1 MRSCLVLSCLLS
13 LVLTVS
19 AETYVGVPGLL
30 TLPQGGSRMRTVGGA
45 GVRAGAYLSD
55 FWSLEGTVGVEENLA
70 LLGVGLLGHCSGWSL
85 YDRYFGYSAFDPFV
99 TIGAKGWI
107 GTDAG
112 QVGPSVGLGAY
123 YHLDDHW
130 SLRADADVTLG
141 LDPDA
146 EVLHMISCGV
156 QYAF

>member
-1 MRSCLVLSCLLS
+1 MKTRQGREAFAAAFRLFLDPGNYAIDFHCIAGQDRTGTLSFIL
-13 LVLTVS
+13 
-19 AETYVGVPGLL
+19 
-30 TLPQGGSRMRTVGGA
+30 
-45 GVRAGAYLSD
+45 
-55 FWSLEGTVGVEENLA
+55 LA
-70 LLGVGLLGHCSGWSL
+70 LLGVGLIGHCSGWSL

-146 EVLHMISCGV
+146 EVLHTISCGV